1 LGINMGDCPER
12 CPRSHPPFYGRV
24 VLYDSP
30 TFVYQAIEAGTA
42 GYILNRLMVEELNL
56 ATEALPGSGERI
68 SPEITR
74 SLALDEDLLEQALHG
89 LTPPEREIFQYL
101 ACGMSVKDIAEEL
114 VLSPYTVYTHLS
126 TT

>member
-1 LGINMGDCPER
+1 MGDCPER

-56 ATEALPGSGERI
+56 ATEALPGS
-68 SPEITR
+68 
-74 SLALDEDLLEQALHG
+74 LHG
-89 LTPPEREIFQYL
+89 LTPREREIFQYL

-126 TT
+126 TI